1 MLFKK
6 AIEIRRG
13 GKMINSEII
22 CPICKSKL
30 TNINQKVIHDLD
42 ANGKIINCSDCD
54 FEYTSYWMDEDFV
67 QSLYEGDS
75 YVFHHNASKL
85 ENLKFDEYKVR
96 LEHILNFVNKD
107 SDVLEVGCGDGKFM
121 QILSSYV
128 KSIEGV
134 ELSPPQ
140 VSQVRKMG
148 FVCYEKMLTELVID
162 KKYDVI
168 CMYAVLEHIPNVS
181 IFLNSIREFL
191 NPGAKVIIEV
201 PNRKNILYNSVY
213 IDEFRQ
219 LYYKKVH
226 LYYFTPYSLKLLLNK
241 HGFSPTITTYQQA
254 SLTNHFNWFYKKLP
268 QKNADFMTSITLEE
282 LEVLDDDYIDILDE
296 LDNFYRELLAKTNKG
311 DLMLA
316 VFDA

>member
-1 MLFKK
+1 M
-6 AIEIRRG
+6 IE
-13 GKMINSEII
+13 SEIV

-30 TNINQKVIHDLD
+30 TEKNQKVIWEFDVS
-42 ANGKIINCSDCD
+42 GKIINCSDCD
-54 FEYTSYWMDEDFV
+54 VEYTSYWQDEGFV

-75 YVFHHNASKL
+75 YVFHHNASKP

-107 SDVLEVGCGDGKFM
+107 SNVLEVGCGDGKFM
-121 QILSSYV
+121 QILSPHV
-128 KSIEGV
+128 KSVEGI

-181 IFLNSIREFL
+181 IFLNSIQEFL
-191 NPGAKVIIEV
+191 NPDAKVIIEV
-201 PNRKNILYNSVY
+201 PNRKNVLYSSVC
-213 IDEFRQ
+213 ITEFKQ

-226 LYYFTPYSLKLLLNK
+226 LYYFTPDSLKLLLNK
-241 HGFSPTITTYQQA
+241 HGFNPTITTYQQA
-254 SLTNHFNWFYKKLP
+254 SLTNHFNWFCKKLP
-268 QKNADFMTSITLEE
+268 QKNADFMTSITLEG
-282 LEVLDDDYIDILDE
+282 LEVLDDGYIDILDE
-296 LDNFYRELLAKTNKG
+296 LDNFYRELLAKSNQG